1 MTPNR
6 RHRQLSNTAT
16 ESPISMMI
24 PSRTI
29 FSSVTN
35 ERAIRRIERAI
46 TQCLMQH
53 EGCPRGKVNILPS
66 RVIDVEIMCL
76 HETEGRETGTY
87 AALSYCWGGDQLVKT
102 TSANIPSKRSGIAL
116 EGLPQT
122 LQDAV
127 QVCRQLT
134 IRYLWIDAL
143 CIIQD
148 DESDKA
154 REISQMA
161 LIYNRATLVIAAS
174 RAKSVYDGFL
184 ADIEVH
190 PEGAIMLPARFSK
203 TCEGEIGILKVPMES
218 SGREPLNQR
227 GWTYQEISLASRAL
241 IYTEGGIIWQC
252 NTIFDRLAFDGI
264 QMGSHP
270 SEDLVV
276 ATKEFEAGT
285 LQRVEWDQVVRIY
298 TLRSLTY
305 PDDRLEAVAGIAA
318 IAAPLWNSR
327 YYAGL
332 WEQDM
337 EIQLGWRLD
346 DSALLY
352 DWKWR
357 EPQAPSWSWASVDG
371 PVCNVVQFVR
381 SETPRGARVIS
392 CEVTLAYPENS
403 FGRVLSGRLTIE
415 AFLVQAR
422 QANPSWLADT
432 RMDSNAKSVKEEDL
446 DDIWCLLLGCA
457 PDNGMEADEF
467 PQWDGLLLSCLPDG
481 TFKRLGHFRQDLDR
495 ENWMDDEVS
504 FDEYYSELEDEQLLG
519 PEARF
524 PVGGSRRTVIIV

>member
-1 MTPNR
+1 
-6 RHRQLSNTAT
+6 
-16 ESPISMMI
+16 MI
-24 PSRTI
+24 QSRTI

-35 ERAIRRIERAI
+35 ERAIRRIEQAF

-53 EGCPRGKVNILPS
+53 ENCPRSKTDFLPS
-66 RVIDVEIMCL
+66 RVIDVERMCL
-76 HETEGRETGTY
+76 HETGGRQIDTY
-87 AALSYCWGGDQLVKT
+87 AALSYCWGGEQLVKT
-102 TSANIPSKRSGIAL
+102 TSENIPSKRSGIPL

-127 QVCRQLT
+127 QVCRELA

-148 DESDKA
+148 DKADKA

-174 RAKSVYDGFL
+174 RAKSVYNGFL
-184 ADIEVH
+184 ADIIVH
-190 PEGAIMLPARFSK
+190 PEGTTMLPARFSK
-203 TCEGEIGILKVPMES
+203 TCEGEIGILKVPQES
-218 SGREPLNQR
+218 SSQEPLNRR

-252 NTIFDRLAFDGI
+252 NDIFDRLAFDGI
-264 QMGSHP
+264 QIGSHP

-276 ATKEFEAGT
+276 VSKEFKAGSF
-285 LQRVEWDQVVRIY
+285 QRIEWDQIVRIY

-305 PDDRLEAVAGIAA
+305 ENDRLEALAGIAA

-337 EIQLGWRLD
+337 ESQLGWRLD
-346 DSALLY
+346 SSALEY

-357 EPQAPSWSWASVDG
+357 EPQAPSWSWACVDG
-371 PVCNVVQFVR
+371 PVCNVVRFVR

-392 CEVTLAYPENS
+392 CDITLAYPENH
-403 FGRVLSGRLTIE
+403 FGWVLSGYLTIE
-415 AFLVQAR
+415 AFVVRASQAD
-422 QANPSWLADT
+422 PSWLKDT
-432 RMDSNAKSVKEEDL
+432 CMDSDAQSVREEDL

-457 PDNGMEADEF
+457 PDNGMETDEF
-467 PQWDGLLLSCLPDG
+467 PQWDGLLLRCLPDG
-481 TFKRLGHFRQDLDR
+481 TFKRLGQFRQNLDR
-495 ENWMDDEVS
+495 ENWIDDNVS
-504 FDEYYSELEDEQLLG
+504 FEEYYSELEDEQLVG

-524 PVGGSRRTVIIV
+524 PVEGSRRTVVIV